1 MVLNM
6 AITKSGR
13 YHGGTPGNKGGRPV
27 TVDGKRQFNVRVSQE
42 LLDQLKA
49 AAAAHDVSLAEWMR
63 LAALVV
69 LESPGDLLTAMAKD
83 PKTERTQ
90 LVERVA
96 STSKSSATKRRRPA

>member
-1 MVLNM
+1 M
-6 AITKSGR
+6 ATTKSGR
-13 YHGGTPGNKGGRPV
+13 YHGGTPGNKGGTGRPV
-27 TVDGKRQFNVRVSQE
+27 TIDGKRQFNVRVSPQ

-49 AAAAHDVSLAEWMR
+49 AARAQDVSLSEWVR

-90 LVERVA
+90 LVERTPGRA
-96 STSKSSATKRRRPA
+96 AKRGRSA